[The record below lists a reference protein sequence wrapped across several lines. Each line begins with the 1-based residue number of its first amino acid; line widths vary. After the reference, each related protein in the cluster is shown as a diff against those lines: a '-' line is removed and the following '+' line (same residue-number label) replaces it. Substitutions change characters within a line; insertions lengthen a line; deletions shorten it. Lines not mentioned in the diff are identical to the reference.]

1 MKQYTFITIG
11 AGSRGTTYTT
21 EMMKAPEKYKLV
33 GMADPMEKKRKLYMK
48 QFGLTADQCYESW
61 EEILSKPKM
70 ADVAIIATIDN
81 MHFEPAMRAIELGYN
96 LLLEK
101 PVANTE
107 RECVAIANAAKAKGV
122 KVLVC
127 HVLRYTPFYKR
138 VKSIVKSGLIGEV
151 MSVDQVEGIG
161 DVHFTHSYVR
171 GNWHSTKTAAPMLL
185 AKSCHDL
192 DIVQWLVDKPCTKV
206 SSFGDLTYFTEKS
219 APDGAP
225 KSCVDGECPYREQCI
240 YNCRRIYVGDDF
252 PTWKR
257 IFLSINASKAECSE
271 EEIYELLLSRYDLDP
286 KETIFI
292 DDRKENIEAAEQV
305 GITGFHFNRKDI
317 AGTIGELRSQLK
329 IKN

>member
-33 GMADPMEKKRKLYMK
+33 GMADPMEKKRKLYME

-122 KVLVC
+122 NLESIRPSVAKAMISRMINTATNTLNTVVYC
-127 HVLRYTPFYKR
+127 CFRYA
-138 VKSIVKSGLIGEV
+138 L
-151 MSVDQVEGIG
+151 
-161 DVHFTHSYVR
+161 
-171 GNWHSTKTAAPMLL
+171 AP
-185 AKSCHDL
+185 
-192 DIVQWLVDKPCTKV
+192 
-206 SSFGDLTYFTEKS
+206 
-219 APDGAP
+219 
-225 KSCVDGECPYREQCI
+225 
-240 YNCRRIYVGDDF
+240 
-252 PTWKR
+252 
-257 IFLSINASKAECSE
+257 
-271 EEIYELLLSRYDLDP
+271 SRM
-286 KETIFI
+286 
-292 DDRKENIEAAEQV
+292 EAA
-305 GITGFHFNRKDI
+305 IFRI
-317 AGTIGELRSQLK
+317 
-329 IKN
+329 